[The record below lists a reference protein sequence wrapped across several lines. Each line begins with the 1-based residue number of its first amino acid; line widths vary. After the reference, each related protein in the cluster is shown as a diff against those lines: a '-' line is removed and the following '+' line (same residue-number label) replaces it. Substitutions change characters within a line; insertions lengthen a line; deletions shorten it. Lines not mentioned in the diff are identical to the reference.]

1 MKFFQTPVKRLISK
15 EYADERRRLI
25 AADKAAN
32 SYAAGDMVLEKGDT
46 IYLTVADADGN
57 MVSLIQSNYSGLGS
71 GMTPGDLGFMLQDR
85 GALFSLDPLHPNVF
99 EPGKRPFH
107 TIIPAFV
114 MKDGKPWLSFGVMGG
129 SMQPQGHVQ
138 ILVNMIDFGMNTQ
151 EAGDA
156 PRIRHTGSSQPTD
169 EVMTDGGTI
178 YLESGYTDAVREQLE
193 EMGHKLSTGST
204 SYGGYQAIRRD
215 ATRGV
220 YYGASESRKDGQ
232 AAGY

>member
-1 MKFFQTPVKRLISK
+1 
-15 EYADERRRLI
+15 
-25 AADKAAN
+25 
-32 SYAAGDMVLEKGDT
+32 
-46 IYLTVADADGN
+46 
-57 MVSLIQSNYSGLGS
+57 
-71 GMTPGDLGFMLQDR
+71 
-85 GALFSLDPLHPNVF
+85 
-99 EPGKRPFH
+99 
-107 TIIPAFV
+107 
-114 MKDGKPWLSFGVMGG
+114 
-129 SMQPQGHVQ
+129 MQPQGHVQ